1 MKVRK
6 VLILSGLPASGKS
19 TKAKEL
25 VDKGGWK
32 RCNKDLIR
40 LMLDNSKWSRNN
52 EKFVLALRDHIILT
66 SLQDGY
72 NVVVDDTNMG
82 GIHQK
87 HIKELV
93 KDLQNV
99 VVEEEFINTPLEVCI
114 SRDAARDEPV
124 GKKVIMD
131 MYNKY
136 LRKEQELI
144 PYEEGLPEAIN
155 VDIDGTLAHFHN
167 RSPYDW
173 SRVGEDTLDESVAS
187 IVKIM
192 YNHVHVIIMSG
203 RDSICRAK
211 TEAWLAHNGIYYN
224 ALYMRP
230 EGNTEK
236 DSVIKE
242 RLYNN
247 HIKGSYNVRFVLDDR
262 QQVVDTWRRLGLK
275 CFQVAEG
282 NF

>member
-19 TKAKEL
+19 TRAKEL

-52 EKFVLALRDHIILT
+52 EKFVLALRDHIILA
-66 SLQDGY
+66 SLEAGY
-72 NVVVDDTNMG
+72 NVIVDDTNMG

-93 KDLQNV
+93 KDLENV

-144 PYEEGLPEAIN
+144 PYEEGLPEAII

-192 YNHVHVIIMSG
+192 YNHAHVIIMSG
-203 RDSICRAK
+203 RDAICRDK
-211 TEAWLAHNGIYYN
+211 TESWLAHNGIQYN

-262 QQVVDTWRRLGLK
+262 DQVVKLWRSLGLK

>member
-1 MKVRK
+1 MKKQK

-19 TKAKEL
+19 TRAREL
-25 VDKGGWK
+25 VDKGNWK
-32 RCNKDLIR
+32 RVNKDLIR

-52 EKFVLALRDHIILT
+52 EKFVLALRDHIIVSALKAG
-66 SLQDGY
+66 S
-72 NVVVDDTNMG
+72 NVVVDDTNFG
-82 GIHQK
+82 KHPQ

-93 KDLQNV
+93 KDIPNV
-99 VVEEEFINTPLEVCI
+99 IVEEEFINTPLEVCI
-114 SRDAARDEPV
+114 SRDANRDESV

-136 LRKEQELI
+136 LRKEQELV
-144 PYEEGLPEAIN
+144 PYDETLPDAII
-155 VDIDGTLAHFHN
+155 VDIDGTIAHMKN

-173 SRVGEDTLDESVAS
+173 NRVDEDEFDNDVAS
-187 IVKIM
+187 IPFALRNSVII
-192 YNHVHVIIMSG
+192 IIMSG
-203 RDSICRAK
+203 RDEVCREK
-211 TEAWLAHNGIYYN
+211 TGKWLKDNGMPYN
-224 ALYMRP
+224 HLYMRP
-230 EGNTEK
+230 QGNTEK

-247 HIKGSYNVRFVLDDR
+247 HVKGKYNVRFVLDDR
-262 QQVVDTWRRLGLK
+262 QQVVDLWRRLGLK

>member
-1 MKVRK
+1 MKKQK

-19 TKAKEL
+19 TRAREL
-25 VDKGGWK
+25 VDKGNWK
-32 RCNKDLIR
+32 RVNKDLIR

-52 EKFVLALRDHIILT
+52 EKFVLALRDHIIVSALKAG
-66 SLQDGY
+66 S
-72 NVVVDDTNMG
+72 NVVVDDTNFG
-82 GIHQK
+82 KHPQ

-93 KDLQNV
+93 KDIPNV
-99 VVEEEFINTPLEVCI
+99 IVEEEFINTPLEVCI
-114 SRDAARDEPV
+114 SRDANRDESV

-136 LRKEQELI
+136 LRKEQELV
-144 PYEEGLPEAIN
+144 PYDETLPDAII
-155 VDIDGTLAHFHN
+155 VDIDGTIAHMKN

-173 SRVGEDTLDESVAS
+173 NRVDEDEFDNYVAS
-187 IVKIM
+187 IPFALRNSVII
-192 YNHVHVIIMSG
+192 IIMSG
-203 RDSICRAK
+203 RDEVCREK
-211 TEAWLAHNGIYYN
+211 TGKWLKDNGMPYN
-224 ALYMRP
+224 HLYMRP
-230 EGNTEK
+230 QGNTEK

-247 HIKGSYNVRFVLDDR
+247 HVKGKYNVRFVLDDR
-262 QQVVDTWRRLGLK
+262 QQVVDLWRRLGLK

>member
-6 VLILSGLPASGKS
+6 VLILSGLQGSGKS
-19 TKAKEL
+19 TRAKEL

-72 NVVVDDTNMG
+72 NVVVDDTNFG
-82 GIHQK
+82 HHPK

-93 KDLQNV
+93 KDLENV

-144 PYEEGLPEAIN
+144 PYEEGLPEAII

-173 SRVGEDTLDESVAS
+173 SRVGEDTLDEAVAS

-192 YNHVHVIIMSG
+192 YNHTHVIIMSG
-203 RDSICRAK
+203 RDSICRDK
-211 TEAWLAHNGIYYN
+211 TESWLAHNGIQYN

-247 HIKGSYNVRFVLDDR
+247 HIKGSYNVRFILDDR
-262 QQVVDTWRRLGLK
+262 ASVVETWRRLGLK